1 MQLHQDGSSYQI
13 VRINSHGILFFFT
26 KFIWLCL
33 FEYKYILSILCFSA
47 FKFHTR
53 HIVLKVTMEQTVQLT
68 APVIQENVLL
78 MGILTVKWVRL
89 HTQIKQY

>member
-1 MQLHQDGSSYQI
+1 
-13 VRINSHGILFFFT
+13 
-26 KFIWLCL
+26 
-33 FEYKYILSILCFSA
+33 
-47 FKFHTR
+47 
-53 HIVLKVTMEQTVQLT
+53 MEQTVQLT